1 MFYSLTGNIIHTD
14 ETSVAIDCGGVG
26 YLCYSTLNTLK
37 RLRNKGDRVTV
48 YTYLNVREDAM
59 ELYGFME
66 KKELDCFKLLISVS
80 GVGPKAALAILSQHT
95 PESLASSIAM
105 GDAKA
110 ITRAQGV
117 GPKIAQ
123 RVVLELKGKMDIN
136 LEEVTLGDA
145 GNVAIQTEGNV
156 AEAVSA
162 LVALGYSRNEAA
174 AAFKGVDS
182 SLSTEDLIKHAL
194 KKLAF

>member
-1 MFYSLTGNIIHTD
+1 MFYSLTGNIINTD

-37 RLRNKGDRVTV
+37 RIGSIGDRVTV

-136 LEEVTLGDA
+136 LEEVTLGDVSNA
-145 GNVAIQTEGNV
+145 PVQTEGNV

>member
-1 MFYSLTGNIIHTD
+1 MFYSLTGNIINTD

-37 RLRNKGDRVTV
+37 RIGSVGDRVTV

-162 LVALGYSRNEAA
+162 LVALGYSRNDAA